1 MRISDWSSDVCSSD
15 LLIYAERIEPDRSF
29 ESQCHPRDPI
39 ACGNLGPMSGTHMN
53 HLACMRVVSKH
64 SRDVVGLRLI
74 TTCRTLL
81 TVGARRRFLVLS
93 SSEEHTSELP
103 SLMRH
108 SYYVLC
114 FKHKPTNHYLTTSNY

>member
-53 HLACMRVVSKH
+53 QHACMRVVSKH
-64 SRDVVGLRLI
+64 SRDVVGLRLF
-74 TTCRTLL
+74 TTGRTLL
-81 TVGARRRFLVLS
+81 TVGARRRFLVLALFVV
-93 SSEEHTSELP
+93 EQGEP
-103 SLMRH
+103 H
-108 SYYVLC
+108 SGRLKIGRASCRERVCQYV
-114 FKHKPTNHYLTTSNY
+114 